1 MIEFWRF
8 VRGRGRTTQT
18 RRLWHKRGE
27 CCAIR
32 MPCHI
37 YCRPSGGDDA
47 LKNLGRAQQT
57 RLGAH
62 TPCGQ
67 GSNAITVRLLLRP
80 IVDPCRHT
88 RLGLKLMEETAG
100 HDGGEPDPG
109 QPGRARKHAGTHEIP
124 EPGTLGKRGFFW
136 ALSRFYAWTASTPG
150 WRAAEKRVCMC
161 PCFPHSPMRRR
172 RPCCLA
178 PTGIAPETCCRGV
191 STSAPVR
198 PRVCCAPQHLFSCSV
213 LFSTSARLSNVERA
227 RSQVQTGPHTTL
239 ATTAAA
245 SHQRGQ
251 PHAFPAPVPVLSL
264 GLSFASPNPVRL
276 ECRGTG
282 GDRDTAWQSRLNHRG
297 GDLVRLADGMDAMSC
312 TTSVEDLAI
321 CVSPSPA

>member
-8 VRGRGRTTQT
+8 VRGRDRTTQT

-32 MPCHI
+32 MPCHF

-80 IVDPCRHT
+80 IVDRCRHT

-100 HDGGEPDPG
+100 HDGGEPV
-109 QPGRARKHAGTHEIP
+109 QGRGARKHAGTRD
-124 EPGTLGKRGFFW
+124 PGTRDPWETRLLLGSITLLRLDGK
-136 ALSRFYAWTASTPG
+136 TASTPG

-172 RPCCLA
+172 RPCCLV

-198 PRVCCAPQHLFSCSV
+198 SRVCCAPQHLFSCSV
-213 LFSTSARLSNVERA
+213 LFSSSARLSNVERA

-245 SHQRGQ
+245 SHQQGQ
-251 PHAFPAPVPVLSL
+251 PRAFPAPVPVLSL
-264 GLSFASPNPVRL
+264 GLSFASPNPVCL

-282 GDRDTAWQSRLNHRG
+282 GDRDTAWHGRV
-297 GDLVRLADGMDAMSC
+297 D
-312 TTSVEDLAI
+312 
-321 CVSPSPA
+321 